1 MHVNDL
7 IIFQSVAEHGS
18 FTKAAAATNTVQ
30 SNVTARIKSL
40 ETEFNTRLF
49 ERTSRT
55 ITLTEAGTEL
65 LKTAKEILLLL
76 DNTKRT
82 IAGTDQPLKG
92 MIKIGCIHTTA
103 ALRVPGILQAFSED
117 YPEVEFKIKT
127 GTTSGLIKEVLSCQ
141 LDGAFVAGNITDER
155 LTVQPILSEELG
167 IVTSTLVSSYEQLV
181 HSKKKLKLIV
191 FSDGCS
197 YRKHF
202 ERIITD
208 WEVNK
213 VSLIEMDTLE
223 GILNAVE
230 SNIGITLL
238 PIALIQRHYQYKG
251 LKIFPLPAGLSSM
264 TTVFVKRNDSAMS
277 NAYQKFFELVGSGYK
292 SILT

>member
-1 MHVNDL
+1 MQVNDL
-7 IIFQSVAEHGS
+7 VIFQSVAEHSS

-30 SNVTARIKSL
+30 SNVTARIKFL

-55 ITLTEAGTEL
+55 ITLTEAGAEL

-82 IAGTDQPLKG
+82 IAGADQSLKG
-92 MIKIGCIHTTA
+92 MVKIGCIHTTA

-127 GTTSGLIKEVLSCQ
+127 GTTSGLIKEVLACK
-141 LDGAFVAGNITDER
+141 LDGAFVAGNIADER
-155 LTVQPILSEELG
+155 LTVQPILTEELG
-167 IVTSTLVSSYEQLV
+167 IVTSTLVSSYEQLKRT
-181 HSKKKLKLIV
+181 KKKLKLIV

-202 ERIITD
+202 ELIITD

-230 SNIGITLL
+230 NNIGITLL
-238 PIALIQRHYQYKG
+238 PIALIQRHYKYKG
-251 LKIFPLPAGLSSM
+251 VKVFPLSSESSSM
-264 TTVFVKRNDSAMS
+264 TTVFVKRNDLAMS
-277 NAYQKFFELVGSGYK
+277 DAYQKFFELVANGYK
-292 SILT
+292 A